1 MRLIAAALVAA
12 FFMAAP
18 ATAQLYP
25 RAVAVPCAGP
35 DVLPDLLSRTYGE
48 AVAGQ
53 GLAGGALVQLWR
65 NRQTGSWTILL
76 VSPDGAACALASG
89 EDWMEEDLPPAQG
102 L

>member
-1 MRLIAAALVAA
+1 MRAFAAALVAA

-18 ATAQLYP
+18 ATAQLHP
-25 RAVAVPCAGP
+25 RTVAVPCAGA
-35 DVLPDLLSRTYGE
+35 DVLPGLLSRNYGE

-53 GLAGGALVQLWR
+53 GVAGGALVQLWR

-89 EDWMEEDLPPAQG
+89 EDWMDEDQPPPQA